1 MRIELS
7 ADPASAGTARRAVR
21 SACAE
26 TEVDLDSLLLC
37 TSELVTNAVLHGTPP
52 LELVVDIGVATVRVQ
67 VRDASEHVAHR
78 RRPMAA
84 DTVSGRGLT
93 IVESLTS
100 RWGSELT
107 DNGKVTWFELE
118 RGASDAAAGEG
129 HELHER

>member
-7 ADPASAGTARRAVR
+7 ADPASAGTARRAVGA
-21 SACAE
+21 ACAG
-26 TEVDLDSLLLC
+26 TNVDLDALMLC

-52 LELVVDIGVATVRVQ
+52 LELAVDIRDATVRVQ
-67 VRDASEHVAHR
+67 VRDGSEHVAHR

-93 IVESLTS
+93 IVESLTA

-107 DNGKVTWFELE
+107 DNGKITWFELE
-118 RGASDAAAGEG
+118 RGPSNAAAGEG
-129 HELHER
+129 HESLER